1 MTQIDRIL
9 ARHQLTNGTGTVIA
23 YQVENE
29 YYNGSAAGRAYMQ
42 HLEDK
47 ARADGITVPLTGN
60 NNGTFNSGVGAL
72 DVDGPDSYPQGFN
85 CSNPTQWNGVPD
97 ISYDHP
103 AGKPL
108 YTPEFQGGAFDPW
121 GGPGYDKCAQLIND
135 QFANVFY
142 KQNIAVGATAQ
153 SFYMTYGGTNWGW
166 LGDAGELHVL
176 RLRRGDPR
184 DAPARPEVRRGQAD
198 RLLHAVG
205 RAADQDRPDQRGAAG
220 QPAIVD
226 TARMNP
232 DTGTQFHVLRHSN
245 STSTSVDTTHISI
258 DFNAQPVGTSA
269 TPTTTRTRR
278 CSTPAQLVARRPTR
292 ATPAAT
298 TRTPSRSPTRP
309 ATALTVPF
317 TGTAVRWIGSQ
328 TNNHGY
334 ADVYLDGTKQATVD

>member
-1 MTQIDRIL
+1 MIARPAPYINAEVDSGGLPGWLTTKQENNRSADPNFLKYSDEWMTQIDRIL
-9 ARHQLTNGTGTVIA
+9 ARHQLTNGTGPVIA

-60 NNGTFNSGVGAL
+60 NNGTFNSGVAAL

-85 CSNPTQWNGVPD
+85 CSNPTKWNGVPD

-108 YTPEFQGGAFDPW
+108 YSPEFQGGAFDPW

-176 RLRRGDPR
+176 RLRRRDPR
-184 DAPARPEVRRGQAD
+184 DPPARPEVLRGQAD
-198 RLLHAVG
+198 RLHA
-205 RAADQDRPDQRGAAG
+205 R
-220 QPAIVD
+220 
-226 TARMNP
+226 
-232 DTGTQFHVLRHSN
+232 
-245 STSTSVDTTHISI
+245 
-258 DFNAQPVGTSA
+258 
-269 TPTTTRTRR
+269 
-278 CSTPAQLVARRPTR
+278 
-292 ATPAAT
+292 
-298 TRTPSRSPTRP
+298 SRSR
-309 ATALTVPF
+309 
-317 TGTAVRWIGSQ
+317 R
-328 TNNHGY
+328 
-334 ADVYLDGTKQATVD
+334 